1 MPYDVEEHVKM
12 LPPSPS
18 PARVEKH
25 PFGDRSKSL
34 VPKFDLNV
42 RSPAN
47 INVFAYDLNTY
58 LFRQPARVC
67 SNG

>member
-1 MPYDVEEHVKM
+1 MPDDVEEDVRI

-18 PARVEKH
+18 LARIEKH

-34 VPKFDLNV
+34 VPKFDLDV
-42 RSPAN
+42 CSPTN
-47 INVFAYDLNTY
+47 INGFAHNLNIY
-58 LFRQPARVC
+58 FFRQPARVC